1 MLAAKKRPRA
11 DNVADGG
18 RNQRV
23 TRFMRR
29 HAGSVHLQAEGIS
42 AMARATHEL
51 GQTLVAAAA
60 AHARARTE
68 GAPAVGRP
76 DVQRAA
82 EQLLRRT
89 AAADG
94 DDDGD
99 GTASRADRFHPALV
113 TAAEEEPE
121 EVSGGIT

>member
-1 MLAAKKRPRA
+1 
-11 DNVADGG
+11 
-18 RNQRV
+18 
-23 TRFMRR
+23 MRR
-29 HAGSVHLQAEGIS
+29 HAGSVQLQAEGVS
-42 AMARATHEL
+42 AMARVTHEL

-68 GAPAVGRP
+68 GAPAVDRP

-89 AAADG
+89 PADG

-99 GTASRADRFHPALV
+99 SAAGRADRFHPALV
-113 TAAEEEPE
+113 TAAEEVPE

>member
-29 HAGSVHLQAEGIS
+29 HAGSVQLQAEGIS

-68 GAPAVGRP
+68 GAPAVDRP

-82 EQLLRRT
+82 EQLLRR

-94 DDDGD
+94 DDDPDSAAG
-99 GTASRADRFHPALV
+99 RADRFHPALV

>member
-29 HAGSVHLQAEGIS
+29 HAGSVQLQAEGIS

-68 GAPAVGRP
+68 GAPAVDRP
-76 DVQRAA
+76 DVQRAV

-94 DDDGD
+94 NDDGN

-113 TAAEEEPE
+113 TAMEEEPE
-121 EVSGGIT
+121 EVSGGII

>member
-29 HAGSVHLQAEGIS
+29 HAGSVQLQAEGVS

-68 GAPAVGRP
+68 GAPAVDRP

-82 EQLLRRT
+82 EQLLRR

-99 GTASRADRFHPALV
+99 SAASRADRFHPALV
-113 TAAEEEPE
+113 AAAEEVPE
-121 EVSGGIT
+121 EVSAGIT

>member
-29 HAGSVHLQAEGIS
+29 HAGSVQLQAEGIS

-68 GAPAVGRP
+68 GAPAVDRP
-76 DVQRAA
+76 DVQRAV

-99 GTASRADRFHPALV
+99 SAASRADRFHPALV

-121 EVSGGIT
+121 EVSDIT

>member
-29 HAGSVHLQAEGIS
+29 HAGSVQLQAEGIS

-68 GAPAVGRP
+68 GAPAVDRP

-82 EQLLRRT
+82 EQLLRR

-94 DDDGD
+94 EDDPDSAAG
-99 GTASRADRFHPALV
+99 RADRFHPALV

-121 EVSGGIT
+121 AAGGIP

>member
-29 HAGSVHLQAEGIS
+29 HAGSVQLQAEGVS

-68 GAPAVGRP
+68 GAPAVDRP
-76 DVQRAA
+76 DVQRAV

-99 GTASRADRFHPALV
+99 SAASRADRFHPALV

-121 EVSGGIT
+121 EVSDIT

>member
-29 HAGSVHLQAEGIS
+29 HAGSVKLQAEGIS

-51 GQTLVAAAA
+51 SLI
-60 AHARARTE
+60 H
-68 GAPAVGRP
+68 
-76 DVQRAA
+76 
-82 EQLLRRT
+82 
-89 AAADG
+89 
-94 DDDGD
+94 
-99 GTASRADRFHPALV
+99 
-113 TAAEEEPE
+113 
-121 EVSGGIT
+121 I

>member
-29 HAGSVHLQAEGIS
+29 HAGSVQLQAEGIS

-68 GAPAVGRP
+68 GAPAVDRA

-89 AAADG
+89 AADG

-99 GTASRADRFHPALV
+99 SAAGRADRFHPALV
-113 TAAEEEPE
+113 TAAEEDPE
-121 EVSGGIT
+121 EAAGGIT

>member
-29 HAGSVHLQAEGIS
+29 HAGSVQLQAEGIS

-68 GAPAVGRP
+68 AAPAVGRP

-89 AAADG
+89 DADG
-94 DDDGD
+94 DDSAAG
-99 GTASRADRFHPALV
+99 RADRFHPALV
-113 TAAEEEPE
+113 TAAAEEPE

>member
-29 HAGSVHLQAEGIS
+29 HAGSVQLQAEGIS

-60 AHARARTE
+60 AHARART
-68 GAPAVGRP
+68 GRRAGGGPARRP
-76 DVQRAA
+76 ARRRAVVA
-82 EQLLRRT
+82 F

-99 GTASRADRFHPALV
+99 SAAGRADRFHPALRDGGGGR
-113 TAAEEEPE
+113 PE
-121 EVSGGIT
+121 EVCGSA

>member
-29 HAGSVHLQAEGIS
+29 HAGSVQLQAEGIS

-68 GAPAVGRP
+68 GAPAVDRP

-82 EQLLRRT
+82 EQLLRRAARRT
-89 AAADG
+89 ATT
-94 DDDGD
+94 
-99 GTASRADRFHPALV
+99 TA
-113 TAAEEEPE
+113 TAPRVAPI
-121 EVSGGIT
+121 VFTRRW

>member
-29 HAGSVHLQAEGIS
+29 HAGSVQLQAEGIS

-68 GAPAVGRP
+68 GAPAVDRP

-82 EQLLRRT
+82 EQLLRR

-99 GTASRADRFHPALV
+99 SAAGRADRFHPALV
-113 TAAEEEPE
+113 TAAEEDPE
-121 EVSGGIT
+121 EAAGGIT